1 MHNLLLPT
9 YSQENKGFSLTAIC
23 ALTVFPT
30 NTLLQ
35 RQIAI
40 QRRKHT
46 VIKITA
52 IFNEVEAIGK
62 CIQRAALP

>member
-1 MHNLLLPT
+1 MHSLLLPT
-9 YSQENKGFSLTAIC
+9 YRQKNKGFSLTAIS
-23 ALTVFPT
+23 ALTEFPT

-40 QRRKHT
+40 QRKKHT